1 METKTELSLLAIDCV
16 GVIFS
21 ASCSDW
27 NIILWI
33 RLLEYATGLVLPL
46 EQHQPSW
53 CRAAGAPLIRQ
64 GAAGELH
71 SGLCTSHHLQEL
83 QHDVN
88 LLGE

>member
-16 GVIFS
+16 SVIFS

-46 EQHQPSW
+46 EQQLGLSVEQPE
-53 CRAAGAPLIRQ
+53 R
-64 GAAGELH
+64 H
-71 SGLCTSHHLQEL
+71 
-83 QHDVN
+83 
-88 LLGE
+88 